1 MTCDNKK
8 RILFVMQSLYDGGAE
23 KLLVDMLN
31 NFDYSKYDIDL
42 LLEHDFG
49 NYANLVP
56 LEVRKIILFYNI
68 NRPLLEKKKKKIE
81 NRGVH
86 STAYEI
92 IKQ

>member
-1 MTCDNKK
+1 MTCGNKK

-68 NRPLLEKKKKKIE
+68 NRPLLERMIGKI
-81 NRGVH
+81 VLFWFILFL
-86 STAYEI
+86 YI
-92 IKQ
+92 IF

>member
-1 MTCDNKK
+1 
-8 RILFVMQSLYDGGAE
+8 MQSLYDGGAE

-56 LEVRKIILFYNI
+56 LEVRKIILFYK
-68 NRPLLEKKKKKIE
+68 R
-81 NRGVH
+81 
-86 STAYEI
+86 
-92 IKQ
+92 